1 MIFRY
6 TNKPYKPF
14 YNKIPLHITLTTK
27 PPLMRFIFSLLLAIV
42 LFTLT
47 AKSQTDTTQYNL
59 WAIQVSKEFSQHITV
74 KGADLQKMAI
84 NNLGEYMKNRTIL
97 ADGNNDTIY
106 YFVNGFPHP
115 AAHMINIHDIEE
127 LTILFN
133 PVFSIDNR
141 RPDKLTVLVKT
152 NTPSEKTQVVF
163 NTQVNGLR
171 LDLPSVYGQDKQ
183 KGFFQQHYLS
193 VAGTNK
199 KIMYG
204 ASFTYAPTDYN
215 RKRYQDIDDNKT
227 IFRAWGEYNFN
238 QKNTLA
244 LSVTNSSDKS
254 KGFDSLQIVQQ
265 HSIKTNATFFNL
277 NYQGNFTKHLTN
289 NFSAQ
294 YTAFNQKANILG
306 YQAFIIPGYTRSN
319 HFINSD
325 TSKSRILEIVNH
337 LQYNIKL
344 KDIRLQPGLSVL
356 YYDQQLN
363 HDDLRTSSAIEYTPS
378 YPNNPNIL
386 ATSAQAARYD
396 VKTKYFNFIP
406 NIMLSLANRVFLQGG
421 INIHSTTDFDHTR
434 SNFFITS
441 SVNLAK
447 MLALEKSIDWRIF
460 GTYGNNNVDE
470 LKREL
475 AYRNTFFDSLKTKS
489 FYTGTTVT
497 LKKTNIIINY
507 AFQQNKL
514 DYTGYFVLP
523 YNPTQILP
531 TDKVKHFTHLLTIV
545 APSFTYGAFTFNTSI
560 ILRSSKRKEAAKEYY
575 PNTIFYIPANIVQ
588 QNGAGLNTRIAYKKT
603 SLGID
608 LTHRK
613 TDYTQKLSTGTD
625 NKNAYPE
632 FQSSFF
638 IGHTLDIRNKAL
650 NLFVNMYHDKI
661 TYISNTDSKRSIYG
675 GGLRLTL

>member
-1 MIFRY
+1 
-6 TNKPYKPF
+6 
-14 YNKIPLHITLTTK
+14 
-27 PPLMRFIFSLLLAIV
+27 MRFIFSLLLAIV

-47 AKSQTDTTQYNL
+47 AKSQIDTTQYNL
-59 WAIQVSKEFSQHITV
+59 WATQVSKEFSQHITV

-152 NTPSEKTQVVF
+152 NNAQEKIRVTF
-163 NTQVNGLR
+163 NSQVNVLS
-171 LDLPSVYGQDKQ
+171 LDDPNIYAREKQ
-183 KGFFQQHYLS
+183 KGLFQQHYLS

-199 KIMYG
+199 KLMYG

-244 LSVTNSSDKS
+244 LSVTNSSGKS

-265 HSIKTNATFFNL
+265 HRIKTNATFFNL

-294 YTAFNQKANILG
+294 YTAFNAKANILTF
-306 YQAFIIPGYTRSN
+306 QEVIIPGYTRRN
-319 HFINSD
+319 GFITSD
-325 TSKSRILEIVNH
+325 TSKSRVLEIANH
-337 LQYNIKL
+337 LQYDIKL

-363 HDDLRTSSAIEYTPS
+363 HDDHITSSTIEYTPS
-378 YPNNPNIL
+378 YPNNPNII
-386 ATSAQAARYD
+386 AASAQAARFD

-406 NIMLSLANRVFLQGG
+406 NIMISLANRVFLQGG
-421 INIHSTTDFDHTR
+421 VNIHSTTDFNHTR

-514 DYTGYFVLP
+514 DYTGYFVPP

-531 TDKVKHFTHLLTIV
+531 TDKLKQFTHLLTIA
-545 APSFTYGAFTFNTSI
+545 APSFTYGALTFNTSI

-575 PNTIFYIPANIVQ
+575 PNIIFYIPAKVVQ

-608 LTHRK
+608 LTYRK
-613 TDYTQKLSTGTD
+613 TNYTQKLNNGTD
-625 NKNAYPE
+625 SKVAYPE

-638 IGHTLDIRNKAL
+638 IGHTIDIRNKAL

-661 TYISNTDSKRSIYG
+661 TYISNTDSKRLLYG